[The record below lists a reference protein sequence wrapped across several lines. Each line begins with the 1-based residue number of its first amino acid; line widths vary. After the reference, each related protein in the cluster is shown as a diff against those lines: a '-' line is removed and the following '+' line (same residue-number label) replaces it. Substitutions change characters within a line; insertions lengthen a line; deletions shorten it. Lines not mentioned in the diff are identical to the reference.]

1 MTGNDDISFVDYD
14 GADKAELA
22 DARCQQVDL
31 ALGMLAGVMRIGL
44 QISDRNI
51 FDSTRLYG
59 ATEFIVDLF
68 NLPNAIRRGSLHVS
82 TVNDATEII
91 FRLIALP
98 NFYRARTGDLR
109 LMGAVS
115 RRGGSTS
122 AWDVSAFLISV
133 IDRPHSMKARTGG
146 HLTQFARERPIRASF
161 YE

>member
-1 MTGNDDISFVDYD
+1 MRDADARDDVHPDALGGLMAPMTGNDDISFVDYD

-31 ALGMLAGVMRIGL
+31 ALGMFAGIMRIGL

-59 ATEFIVDLF
+59 ATDFIVDLF
-68 NLPNAIRRGSLHVS
+68 NLPNANRRGSLHVS
-82 TVNDATEII
+82 TVSDATEII

-109 LMGAVS
+109 LGGRHFAK
-115 RRGGSTS
+115 RR
-122 AWDVSAFLISV
+122 
-133 IDRPHSMKARTGG
+133 IDFRVGMPQLS
-146 HLTQFARERPIRASF
+146 
-161 YE
+161 